1 MTTIDDRPVSQ
12 PDDPES
18 PTNRPPSMHRLKMWL
33 RRPYAKGIVILSI
46 IIGILLLPVAWL
58 ILKPMNMTGAPASA
72 IMEDIQTTIFVF
84 TLISIPIVSFVYAV
98 LVYSLIKWRGHKGDT
113 IPEDQSPAIRTNTI
127 GVVLWTAVT
136 AGLAFFLVVWGLIAL
151 AQITQN
157 AYGTISADQQPGD
170 ESSVIVNVTG
180 QQWVWTFQ
188 YPQHGNVTT
197 DVLYLPID
205 RPIYFNVTS
214 KDVIHNFWLVELGVK
229 IDANP
234 GAITQTGVTPNK
246 LGTFNLRCAELC
258 GMHHAYMETSV
269 EVIEHKA
276 FASLMRELG
285 AGKTS

>member
-12 PDDPES
+12 PDEPES
-18 PTNRPPSMHRLKMWL
+18 PTNRPPSMHRVKMWL

-46 IIGILLLPVAWL
+46 VIGILLLPVAWL

-197 DVLYLPID
+197 DVLYLPVD
-205 RPIYFNVTS
+205 RPVYFNVTS